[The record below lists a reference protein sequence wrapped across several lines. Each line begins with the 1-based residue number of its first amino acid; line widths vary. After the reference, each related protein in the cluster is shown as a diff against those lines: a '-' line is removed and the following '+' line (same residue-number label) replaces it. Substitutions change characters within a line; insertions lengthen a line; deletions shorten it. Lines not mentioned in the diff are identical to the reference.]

1 LRAISSAFHYSSFG
15 RYLGRDGWLWNDLQN
30 AETQICEG
38 ERTMKKDGNLTKTI
52 LFAALLVTVSA
63 GASSVVRSQEGA
75 ASYPHMAPIDQYL
88 MTDRNSEIAMARS
101 AAPPSI
107 SSDAEVKVFGRQGYE
122 TAVKGKNGFVCL
134 VERSW
139 MSPFD
144 FAQFWNPKMR
154 GPICFNPPAVRSILP
169 LTLKRTELVLAGLS
183 KAQII
188 EGIKA
193 FDVKGLPPLE
203 PGAMSFMMSP
213 QGYLNDEAGHW
224 VPHLM
229 FYIPLTDSRSWGAD
243 LSGSP
248 VVLNP
253 QFNGAPEP
261 ITEFMVPVSNW
272 SDGTAAR
279 KEGQ

>member
-1 LRAISSAFHYSSFG
+1 M
-15 RYLGRDGWLWNDLQN
+15 N
-30 AETQICEG
+30 
-38 ERTMKKDGNLTKTI
+38 KDGSSTKTI
-52 LFAALLVTVSA
+52 LFAALLLTVSA
-63 GASSVVRSQEGA
+63 SASSVVRSQESA
-75 ASYPHMAPIDQYL
+75 ASYSNMAPIDQYL

-107 SSDAEVKVFGRQGYE
+107 SADAEVLVLGRHGYE

-139 MSPFD
+139 MSSFD

-169 LTLKRTELVLAGLS
+169 LTLKRTELVLAGQS

-188 EGIKA
+188 EAIKA
-193 FDVKGLPPLE
+193 FDAKGLPPLE

-213 QGYLNDEAGHW
+213 QSYLNDQAGHW

-229 FYIPLTDSRSWGAD
+229 FYIPLGDSKLWGAD

-248 VVLNP
+248 VLLNP

-261 ITEFMVPVSNW
+261 ITEFMIPVSTW
-272 SDGTAAR
+272 SDGTAAP